1 MVMAWIAKVDGP
13 GPDARLQYYLE
24 LSKLGDTW
32 LNCKEG
38 GLCVDNCKKRST
50 WHGRVAIANQ
60 YHTHQVEDLDLSFQ
74 MESLQIGHTRM
85 ASCLAW
91 VLGHFNVFVPLFA
104 SLTPR
109 YWLKSP
115 PPMSTSMLAK
125 DVCHED
131 DKYGEWCQ
139 SLAPWPHHHG
149 QGILT
154 IHIMHGQGH
163 HMNGQG
169 WITSCMARELVEQLW
184 QLLAS

>member
-38 GLCVDNCKKRST
+38 GLCVDNCKKKEYMAWMSCNCKSIP
-50 WHGRVAIANQ
+50 HPPGGRPRLVIPNGVPANWAYQ
-60 YHTHQVEDLDLSFQ
+60 NGKLPG
-74 MESLQIGHTRM
+74 MG
-85 ASCLAW
+85 AC
-91 VLGHFNVFVPLFA
+91 HFNVFVPLFA